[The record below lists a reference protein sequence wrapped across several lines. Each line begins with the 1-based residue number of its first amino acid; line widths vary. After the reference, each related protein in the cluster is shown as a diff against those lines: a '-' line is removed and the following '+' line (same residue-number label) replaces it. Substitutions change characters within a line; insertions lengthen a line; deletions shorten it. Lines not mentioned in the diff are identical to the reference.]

1 MATKTFKIGEYAKG
15 GVITAVA
22 TKDKITII
30 GKEWDYTK
38 GSNRGSDQSN
48 AKEFTRLEVKTNERN
63 ADRRLNEFL
72 CDLTTAYYCDMIMDW
87 VYTKTKITAENV
99 W

>member
-1 MATKTFKIGEYAKG
+1 MATKTFKIGEYALG

-30 GKEWDYTK
+30 GKEWDYSK
-38 GSNRGSDQSN
+38 GSNKSSDQSN
-48 AKEFTRLEVKTNERN
+48 AKEFNRLEVKTNEMN
-63 ADRRLNEFL
+63 ADRRLNNFL
-72 CDLTTAYYCDMIMDW
+72 CDLTTAYYCDMVMDW